1 MEEKRIITLKEARKE
16 LKELG
21 YKIATK
27 RYSEFTS
34 GSVIHIETEIKVNAG
49 TVFSRAFLDEHK
61 AYFDYQRGIRKVVN
75 EHGETIIGIG
85 GK

>member
-1 MEEKRIITLKEARKE
+1 MEEKRIITLKEARQA
-16 LKELG
+16 LKVLG

-27 RYSEFTS
+27 RNSMFIS
-34 GSVIHIETEIKVNAG
+34 GDVIHIETGVKINAG
-49 TVFSRAFLDEHK
+49 NVFSRQFLEEHK

-75 EHGETIIGIG
+75 ERGETIIGIG